1 MQKLFKNTH
10 QTILPSFPLVLIMG
24 NTTGLAAFIPDG
36 SRRGLVGS
44 VLAY

>member
-1 MQKLFKNTH
+1 MLTLHGIYEGVMKNYRYLKFFQNVFIYLF
-10 QTILPSFPLVLIMG
+10 S
-24 NTTGLAAFIPDG
+24 

>member
-1 MQKLFKNTH
+1 MWNKKWN
-10 QTILPSFPLVLIMG
+10 ILSDIY
-24 NTTGLAAFIPDG
+24 IYIYC